1 MVCEVPPD
9 RPLLTA
15 QEPTTEPNKDLA
27 VIERDKDFLFQ
38 LPPSYH
44 YTPARL
50 KTIVSQ
56 LDSGRRNVVEF
67 RHSSWWNEK
76 VYSAFKAHGVIFCS
90 CSGPKLPDT
99 IVNTADD
106 IYIRFHGTEKWYR
119 HNYSKEEMAEWAQ
132 RIHDCGASQ
141 VWAYF
146 NNDND
151 GYAIKNA
158 RELLSRLKQ
167 LRVAI
172 MGRSI
177 SP

>member
-15 QEPTTEPNKDLA
+15 QEPATEPNKDLA
-27 VIERDKDFLFQ
+27 MIERDKDFLFQ

-90 CSGPKLPDT
+90 FTEAIAEHPEL
-99 IVNTADD
+99 
-106 IYIRFHGTEKWYR
+106 IRKYLGSVVPTL
-119 HNYSKEEMAEWAQ
+119 
-132 RIHDCGASQ
+132 G
-141 VWAYF
+141 
-146 NNDND
+146 
-151 GYAIKNA
+151 
-158 RELLSRLKQ
+158 
-167 LRVAI
+167 
-172 MGRSI
+172 
-177 SP
+177 